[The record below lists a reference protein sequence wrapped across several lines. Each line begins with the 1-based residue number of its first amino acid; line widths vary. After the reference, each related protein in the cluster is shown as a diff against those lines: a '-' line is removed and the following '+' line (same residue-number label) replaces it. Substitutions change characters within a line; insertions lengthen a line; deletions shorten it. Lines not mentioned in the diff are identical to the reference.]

1 MWGCDPRGLITHH
14 YAVALAGIGEWDT
27 AAKVA
32 LARPRPIDGPSLTV
46 ILADRARQGDLTTVA
61 RAAGEYAQKDP
72 DLLRKVAKLL
82 RLGGETQAAQK
93 VLSIKPAAAQ
103 P

>member
-1 MWGCDPRGLITHH
+1 MVVG
-14 YAVALAGIGEWDT
+14 LAGIGEWDT

-46 ILADRARQGDLTTVA
+46 VLADRARQGDLQTVA
-61 RAAGEYAQKDP
+61 RVAGEYLQKDP
-72 DLLRKVAKLL
+72 ELLRKVAKLL
-82 RLGGETQAAQK
+82 RLGGETEAAQR
-93 VLSIKPAAAQ
+93 VLSIKPTAPQ